1 VEFSFGDVPDK
12 PIETPDFRSRS
23 IGMLQRTRF
32 RLGKDGHFLE
42 LQMPLGPTGRP
53 IY

>member
-1 VEFSFGDVPDK
+1 MDRV
-12 PIETPDFRSRS
+12 
-23 IGMLQRTRF
+23 RF

-42 LQMPLGPTGRP
+42 LQLPLAPNGRP